1 MPQAPRGAMLAAN
14 GGRAVRTIVITYCL
28 LTLAFAGGCAV
39 VLMGLRSGPGV
50 PPAEVL
56 AATAPVLALLGL
68 SVLGN
73 LAFLWMASGKTPG
86 RLLVWTGGVYG
97 LVQQA
102 LAQWLLGPNILLA
115 VLLLPV
121 LGGKGGA
128 VAVLGRM
135 RERGMEDKTVLELAQ
150 AEARGDF
157 AKKDGRDA
165 PGHDDQE
172 MK

>member
-1 MPQAPRGAMLAAN
+1 MRN
-14 GGRAVRTIVITYCL
+14 IVITYCL

-39 VLMGLRSGPGV
+39 VLMGLRSGPGI

-56 AATAPVLALLGL
+56 IATGNVLPLLGL

-86 RLLVWTGGVYG
+86 RLMVWSGVAYV
-97 LVQQA
+97 LAQQG

-135 RERGMEDKTVLELAQ
+135 RERSMEDRTVLDLAQ
-150 AEARGDF
+150 AEARGDV
-157 AKKDGRDA
+157 AKRDGRDA
-165 PGHDDQE
+165 PGHDACRD
-172 MK
+172 

>member
-1 MPQAPRGAMLAAN
+1 MRN
-14 GGRAVRTIVITYCL
+14 IVITYCL

-39 VLMGLRSGPGV
+39 VLMGLRSGPGI

-56 AATAPVLALLGL
+56 IATGNVLPLLGL

-86 RLLVWTGGVYG
+86 RLMVWSGVAYV
-97 LVQQA
+97 LAQQG

-135 RERGMEDKTVLELAQ
+135 RERSMEDRTVLDLAQ
-150 AEARGDF
+150 AEARGDV
-157 AKKDGRDA
+157 AKRDGRDA

-172 MK
+172 MT